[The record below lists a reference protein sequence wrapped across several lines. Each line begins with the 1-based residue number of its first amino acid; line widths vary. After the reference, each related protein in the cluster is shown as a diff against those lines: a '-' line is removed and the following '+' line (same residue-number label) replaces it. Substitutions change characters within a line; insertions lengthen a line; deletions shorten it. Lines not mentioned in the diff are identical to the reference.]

1 MSEAALAISLFFHI
15 AATVI
20 WIGGIL
26 LITFMVVPELNRVLA
41 EQPALFQ
48 LLRRLRERFTVLGN
62 LALAILVVTGVLQM
76 STDPNYEG
84 LLSFSNRWSQVLLLK
99 HILIIALAALGLMLQ
114 FGPGAGAGT
123 DEPAAGTGCR
133 RCRRVADAARKGTK
147 ADAADCALGRCDSGG
162 ERLANG
168 DLTSKQ
174 TGGTEFFRSY
184 KSCRGEQY

>member
-41 EQPALFQ
+41 EQPALLQ

-114 FGPGAGAGT
+114 FGLAPALERTSLLLERGAG
-123 DEPAAGTGCR
+123 D
-133 RCRRVADAARKGTK
+133 ADAWQTLRARERRLTLLI
-147 ADAADCALGRCDSGG
+147 ALLALAILAASAW
-162 ERLANG
+162 
-168 DLTSKQ
+168 LTAI
-174 TGGTEFFRSY
+174 
-184 KSCRGEQY
+184 

>member
-76 STDPNYEG
+76 GTDPNYEG

-114 FGPGAGAGT
+114 FGLAPALERTSLLLERGAG
-123 DEPAAGTGCR
+123 D
-133 RCRRVADAARKGTK
+133 ADAWQTLRGRERRLTLLIALL
-147 ADAADCALGRCDSGG
+147 ALAILAASAW
-162 ERLANG
+162 
-168 DLTSKQ
+168 LTAI
-174 TGGTEFFRSY
+174 
-184 KSCRGEQY
+184 